1 MTVFQELT
9 MRPLSG
15 AGGRGWNAGLRV
27 RVVLAFSVTALLLVG
42 ANLATPLYPLLQ
54 ERLGFGPFAVTLAFC
69 SYVLAL
75 VAGLLLYGHWSDHI
89 GRRAAL
95 VLSVLVGLA
104 GGILFAGAGNLAGLV
119 VARVLQGG
127 SVALAIGSGSAALR
141 ELLPGNPQRASR
153 LALLASTGGVAAG
166 PVIGGLL
173 GQLPQPTVTPFVV
186 HCSLLGA
193 CLVPLWLLRARPAL
207 APAPGREA
215 FKALRPRRLS
225 LASDARAS
233 FRRAAAVGFLSFA
246 LFGFCLSLAPGY
258 FAQALGMRSPAG
270 TGALAALVLIGSA
283 LAQLA
288 GRPRPRALPAALA
301 AMAAGTVLIAA
312 AGALS
317 SLPLLCAATLFAGM
331 SQGTAFRAVFHEL
344 SVAVPSADNARVVSA
359 VYVVTYLGSAVP
371 VLGLGALADTV
382 GVSASVYWFAGAVAA
397 ACLVLAG
404 VTRLKARGGL

>member
-1 MTVFQELT
+1 MCTLNGT
-9 MRPLSG
+9 
-15 AGGRGWNAGLRV
+15 GGRGWNAGVRT
-27 RVVLAFSVTALLLVG
+27 RVVLAVSVTAMLLVG
-42 ANLATPLYPLLQ
+42 ANLATPLYPLLE
-54 ERLGFGPFAVTLAFC
+54 ERLGFGPFAVTLTFC

-104 GGILFAGAGNLAGLV
+104 GGILFATAGNLAGLI
-119 VARVLQGG
+119 AGRVLQGAAI
-127 SVALAIGSGSAALR
+127 ALAIGASSAALR
-141 ELLPGNPQRASR
+141 ELLPANPQRASR

-173 GQLPQPTVTPFVV
+173 GQLPQPTVTPFAV
-186 HCSLLGA
+186 HCALLA
-193 CLVPLWLLRARPAL
+193 AFLVPLWLLRARPAL

-215 FKALRPRRLS
+215 FKVLRPRRLS
-225 LASDARAS
+225 LAPGTRTT

-258 FAQALGMRSPAG
+258 FAHALGVRSPAG
-270 TGALAALVLIGSA
+270 TGALAALVLSGSA
-283 LAQLA
+283 VAQLA
-288 GRPRPRALPAALA
+288 GRPRLRALPVALA

-312 AGALS
+312 ACALA

-331 SQGTAFRAVFHEL
+331 SQGTAFRAVFHQL
-344 SVAVPSADNARVVSA
+344 SVSVPPADNARVVSA

-371 VLGLGALADTV
+371 VFGLGALADAV

-404 VTRLKARGGL
+404 AVRFKARGGL